1 MVKSRSVKRCIK
13 MCENARRLGTQR
25 PPFPSRARLIFVLL
39 VPTILSDYMF
49 WPEAI
54 TYLSHR
60 ADTICLGNWK
70 LIISDDEARDFPE
83 IRTVFKFNS
92 NLNSPKLFS
101 SGMI

>member
-1 MVKSRSVKRCIK
+1 
-13 MCENARRLGTQR
+13 MCENARGLGTQR

-39 VPTILSDYMF
+39 VPTILSESLAQAMF
-49 WPEAI
+49 WLEAI
-54 TYLSHR
+54 AYLSHR